1 MPVEPVLFRQEDG
14 VATLTLN
21 HPEILNPLDDR
32 MCAGLSQALET
43 VARQASIHV
52 AVITGAG
59 RAFSAGGDIGMMM
72 ELKTQFQSTRVRSF
86 LEAGHELVQQ
96 MRRLPKPILASL
108 NGPAAGAGMN
118 LALACDLRIASDRAT
133 LAQSFINLG
142 LHPDWGGTYFL
153 PHMVGIGRAVEM
165 FFLGDPMDAAEA
177 RRLGLVS
184 FVVPHD
190 RLPEETRKLAERLA
204 AAPPLPMA
212 LLKESL
218 YARQGTELELVM
230 RHEVESQMKCF
241 ETEDCAEG
249 LRAFREKRKPRFR
262 GA

>member
-1 MPVEPVLFRQEDG
+1 MPDEPVLMTQEGG

-21 HPEILNPLDDR
+21 RPKKLNPLDEGMR
-32 MCAGLSQALET
+32 AGLSQALET
-43 VARQASIHV
+43 IARESSIRA

-59 RAFSAGGDIGMMM
+59 RAFCGGGDIGAMM
-72 ELKTQFQSTRVRSF
+72 ELKTHFQSTRLRSF

-96 MRRLPKPILASL
+96 MRRLPKPIIASL
-108 NGPAAGAGMN
+108 NGPAAGAGTN
-118 LALACDLRIASDRAT
+118 LALACDLRIASDRASF
-133 LAQSFINLG
+133 AQSFIKLG

-153 PHMVGIGRAVEM
+153 PRFVGVGRAVEM
-165 FFLGDPMDAAEA
+165 FFLGEAVDAAEA
-177 RRLGLVS
+177 HRLGLLS

-190 RLPEETRKLAERLA
+190 RLAEETRRLAERLA

-212 LLKESL
+212 LIKESL
-218 YARQGTELELVM
+218 YARQRTELELVM

-241 ETEDCAEG
+241 ETEDCTEG
-249 LRAFREKRKPRFR
+249 LKAFLEKREPQFR